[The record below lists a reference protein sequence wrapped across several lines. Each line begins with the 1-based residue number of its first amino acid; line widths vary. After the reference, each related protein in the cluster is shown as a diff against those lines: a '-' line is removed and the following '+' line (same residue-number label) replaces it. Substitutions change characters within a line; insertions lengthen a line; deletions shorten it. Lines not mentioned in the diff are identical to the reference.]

1 MEADGTLA
9 RTNALKNC
17 GVVRNQNSK
26 YQELTYTSII

>member
-9 RTNALKNC
+9 RTIALKNC

-26 YQELTYTSII
+26 YQES

>member
-1 MEADGTLA
+1 MEGDGTLTK
-9 RTNALKNC
+9 TNALKNC